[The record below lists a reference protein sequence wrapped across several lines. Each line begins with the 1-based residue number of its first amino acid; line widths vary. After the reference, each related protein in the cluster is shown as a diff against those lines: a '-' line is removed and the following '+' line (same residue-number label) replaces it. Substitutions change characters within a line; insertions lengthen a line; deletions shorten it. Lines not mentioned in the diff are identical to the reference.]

1 MTDTWIIAQV
11 LSQSC
16 CFVLILM
23 ILNTI
28 FKIIKKWNTSSSDE
42 TQINLERRTFLVGA
56 VLELVLI
63 FQSFSLIAFL
73 ITINEH
79 IPSLLR
85 GAMCATGALEAN
97 QYGYPVLYLKI
108 GSLFIY
114 SSFLFLHFLDKKE
127 PTYPLTPQ
135 KYYLVFPAFLCV
147 STELILMLLYFWNI
161 NPDLIATCCSVNFF
175 SQEVDGI
182 NFLSSSEFLNE
193 GIFVWILTGSILGVY
208 LIINLLKNNKSYKNN
223 KSNYQLNH
231 QLTKRSVFSTLLLF
245 TNGILYL
252 ILSIYVLK
260 FFFVKYIYG
269 LPSHLCL
276 FDIFFQKYN
285 YIGYFIF
292 FNLFFVSLF
301 LINKLIFELVKY
313 KLNAKFTT
321 NYSLFWTNYQRATLL
336 FWILSW
342 LIPCLYYFAW
352 EGSL

>member
-1 MTDTWIIAQV
+1 MTDTWIIAQ
-11 LSQSC
+11 LLAQSC
-16 CFVLILM
+16 CFFLLFM

-28 FKIIKKWNTSSSDE
+28 FKIIKNWNISSNDE

-56 VLELVLI
+56 VLELVLL

-73 ITINEH
+73 VTVNEH

-97 QYGYPVLYLKI
+97 QFGYPLLYFKI
-108 GSLFIY
+108 GSLFVY

-147 STELILMLLYFWNI
+147 STELILMSLYFWNI
-161 NPDLIATCCSVNFF
+161 NPDLIATCCSVSFF
-175 SQEVDGI
+175 SQEIDAT
-182 NFLSSSEFLNE
+182 NFLNSSAFLNE
-193 GIFVWILTGSILGVY
+193 GIFVWIITGSYLGVY
-208 LIINLLKNNKSYKNN
+208 LVFNLFTNNKSYKLKKSLPVSPPMTKNN
-223 KSNYQLNH
+223 KKNI
-231 QLTKRSVFSTLLLF
+231 FSTLLLF
-245 TNGILYL
+245 LNGILY
-252 ILSIYVLK
+252 IVLSVYVLK

-285 YIGYFIF
+285 YIGYIIF
-292 FNLFFVSLF
+292 FNLFFVSFF
-301 LINKLIFELVKY
+301 LVNKLLFVLVRNR
-313 KLNAKFTT
+313 LNTD
-321 NYSLFWTNYQRATLL
+321 YSAFWNIYQKIILF
-336 FWILSW
+336 FWVLSW
-342 LIPCLYYFAW
+342 LVPCLYYFAW

>member
-23 ILNTI
+23 ILTTI

-56 VLELVLI
+56 VLELVLL

-97 QYGYPVLYLKI
+97 QYGYPLLYLKI

-114 SSFLFLHFLDKKE
+114 SSFLFLHFFDKKE

-161 NPDLIATCCSVNFF
+161 NPDLIATCCSVSFF
-175 SQEVDGI
+175 SQEVNGI

-193 GIFVWILTGSILGVY
+193 GIITWIVTGSIFGVY
-208 LIINLLKNNKSYKNN
+208 LIFNLFKSNKSYKINRA
-223 KSNYQLNH
+223 S
-231 QLTKRSVFSTLLLF
+231 KRSLFSNLLLF
-245 TNGILYL
+245 VNGILY
-252 ILSIYVLK
+252 IVLSVYVLK

-285 YIGYFIF
+285 YIGYLIF
-292 FNLFFVSLF
+292 FNLFFLGLF
-301 LINKLIFELVKY
+301 LINKLIFELVKTR
-313 KLNAKFTT
+313 LNTD
-321 NYSLFWTNYQRATLL
+321 YSSFWNKYRKATLF

>member
-1 MTDTWIIAQV
+1 MTDTWIIAQ
-11 LSQSC
+11 LLAQSC
-16 CFVLILM
+16 CFFLILM

-28 FKIIKKWNTSSSDE
+28 FKIIKKWTISSNDE

-56 VLELVLI
+56 VLELVLL

-97 QYGYPVLYLKI
+97 QYGYPLLYFKI
-108 GSLFIY
+108 GSLFVY

-147 STELILMLLYFWNI
+147 SIELILMLLYFWNI
-161 NPDLIATCCSVNFF
+161 NPDLIATCCSVSFF
-175 SQEVDGI
+175 SQEI
-182 NFLSSSEFLNE
+182 NSTNFLNSSEFLNE
-193 GIFVWILTGSILGVY
+193 GIFIWVCTGSYLGIY
-208 LIINLLKNNKSYKNN
+208 LIFNLFAKKTNGL
-223 KSNYQLNH
+223 
-231 QLTKRSVFSTLLLF
+231 FSTLLLF
-245 TNGILYL
+245 LNGILY
-252 ILSIYVLK
+252 IVLSVYVLK

-285 YIGYFIF
+285 YIGYFLF
-292 FNLFFVSLF
+292 FTLFFVGLF
-301 LINKLIFELVKY
+301 LINKLLFEMVKN
-313 KLNAKFTT
+313 KLNTD
-321 NYSLFWTNYQRATLL
+321 YSSFWNQYQKITLL

-342 LIPCLYYFAW
+342 LVPSLYYFAW

>member
-1 MTDTWIIAQV
+1 MTDTWIIAQ
-11 LSQSC
+11 LLAQSC
-16 CFVLILM
+16 CFFLLFM
-23 ILNTI
+23 ILITV
-28 FKIIKKWNTSSSDE
+28 FKIIKNWNISSNDE

-56 VLELVLI
+56 VLELVLL

-73 ITINEH
+73 VTINEH

-97 QYGYPVLYLKI
+97 QFGYPLLYFKI
-108 GSLFIY
+108 GSLFVY

-147 STELILMLLYFWNI
+147 STELVLMLLYFWNI

-175 SQEVDGI
+175 SQEIDGT
-182 NFLSSSEFLNE
+182 NFLNSSTFLNE
-193 GIFVWILTGSILGVY
+193 GIFAWILTGSILGVY
-208 LIINLLKNNKSYKNN
+208 LIFDLFKNNKSHKSKNATR
-223 KSNYQLNH
+223 K
-231 QLTKRSVFSTLLLF
+231 TTFSTLLLF
-245 TNGILYL
+245 LNGIIYI
-252 ILSIYVLK
+252 ILSVYVLK

-285 YIGYFIF
+285 YIGYIIF
-292 FNLFFVSLF
+292 FNLFFLGLF
-301 LINKLIFELVKY
+301 LINKLIFVAVKNR
-313 KLNAKFTT
+313 LNTD
-321 NYSLFWTNYQRATLL
+321 YSPFWNKYQKITLL
-336 FWILSW
+336 FWVLSW
-342 LIPCLYYFAW
+342 LVPCLYYFAW

>member
-1 MTDTWIIAQV
+1 MTDTWIIAQ
-11 LSQSC
+11 LLAQSC
-16 CFVLILM
+16 CFFLILL
-23 ILNTI
+23 ILPTI
-28 FKIIKKWNTSSSDE
+28 FKIIKKWTISSTDE

-56 VLELVLI
+56 VLELVLL
-63 FQSFSLIAFL
+63 FQIFSLIAFL
-73 ITINEH
+73 VTINEH

-97 QYGYPVLYLKI
+97 QYGYPLLYFKI
-108 GSLFIY
+108 GSLFVY

-135 KYYLVFPAFLCV
+135 KYYLVFPAFVCV
-147 STELILMLLYFWNI
+147 SIELVLMVLYFWNI

-175 SQEVDGI
+175 SQEVNAT
-182 NFLSSSEFLNE
+182 NFLNSSSFLNE
-193 GIFVWILTGSILGVY
+193 GIIVWIFTGISLGVY
-208 LIINLLKNNKSYKNN
+208 LIFNLIVKKSHSKSKKN
-223 KSNYQLNH
+223 L
-231 QLTKRSVFSTLLLF
+231 FSTLLLF
-245 TNGILYL
+245 LNGILY
-252 ILSIYVLK
+252 IVLSVYVLK

-292 FNLFFVSLF
+292 FNLFFISFF
-301 LINKLIFELVKY
+301 LINKLIFELVKH
-313 KLNAKFTT
+313 KLNTDYFSFWNKYQKF
-321 NYSLFWTNYQRATLL
+321 TLL
-336 FWILSW
+336 FWVLSW